1 MCVAPLSHNY
11 CVRHTHTHTHT
22 LFAPVSQAAVVPLAL
37 AGRDVCGSAITGS
50 GKTAAFAL
58 PCLERLLHRPRQVR
72 FVCVR
77 ACVCVGVWCVGYPI
91 ECACVFWGL
100 VCGRARVCVW
110 GGVRVQVRVGV
121 WVWVW
126 VWVCKCMCLGLRE
139 GFCVH
144 NCRYLVSALQIAA
157 TYVLVLTPT
166 RELAVRAHTLTTHPA
181 LLTLCL
187 CVHVVVQ
194 IAATYVLVLTPTREL
209 AVRVHSLTT
218 HPALLT
224 LCLCVHVVVQ
234 IAATYVLVLT
244 PTRELAV
251 QVHSMIANLAQHTD
265 ISAALV
271 VGGLSSQVCVCVCVC
286 VCVYVWWIGLC
297 VWCVFVCVYVWWIGV
312 CVCVVDWCVC
322 VCVRVVE
329 WCVCACVCGG
339 SCK

>member
-1 MCVAPLSHNY
+1 M
-11 CVRHTHTHTHT
+11 
-22 LFAPVSQAAVVPLAL
+22 
-37 AGRDVCGSAITGS
+37 
-50 GKTAAFAL
+50 
-58 PCLERLLHRPRQVR
+58 
-72 FVCVR
+72 
-77 ACVCVGVWCVGYPI
+77 GYPI

-166 RELAVRAHTLTTHPA
+166 RELAVRAHT
-181 LLTLCL
+181 
-187 CVHVVVQ
+187 
-194 IAATYVLVLTPTREL
+194 
-209 AVRVHSLTT
+209 LTT